1 MMAPRR
7 MVWVRNAEGVFG
19 RSKDALKNILDYIDA
34 PDETTCLVFESSV
47 RIKKNSALY
56 KRIQKSGQCYEAK
69 PCESVNC
76 RAGSRGVFR
85 RGVGKLNRMALTPLC
100 NLLVEILP
108 QSMRRR
114 TSDALRRGPGRHLCR
129 PCSSVC
135 APDQAPDGLG
145 TR

>member
-1 MMAPRR
+1 M
-7 MVWVRNAEGVFG
+7 RNAEGVFG

-69 PCESVNC
+69 LCESELPSWVKG
-76 RAGSRGVFR
+76 RFQAR
-85 RGVGKLNRMALTPLC
+85 VGKNRMALTPLC
-100 NLLVEILP
+100 NLLRR
-108 QSMRRR
+108 SCRSRCGRR